1 MKGNL
6 DMAIEMK
13 KEQFTTKTEIY
24 LLEFLK
30 LITKKVI
37 LYIKEKGFWKTKMDK
52 LLKKEHGL
60 TMFSKIDLKY
70 YYSKFNFLSEW
81 VRIIFKN

>member
-1 MKGNL
+1 MINFMDLESQNIKMEIDMKGNL

-24 LLEFLK
+24 LLEVQK

-37 LYIKEKGFWKTKMDK
+37 LYIKEKGF
-52 LLKKEHGL
+52 
-60 TMFSKIDLKY
+60 
-70 YYSKFNFLSEW
+70 
-81 VRIIFKN
+81 

>member
-1 MKGNL
+1 MEIDMKGNL
-6 DMAIEMK
+6 EMAIEMK

-37 LYIKEKGFWKTKMDK
+37 LYIKEKGF
-52 LLKKEHGL
+52 
-60 TMFSKIDLKY
+60 
-70 YYSKFNFLSEW
+70 
-81 VRIIFKN
+81 